1 MMAQMEL
8 DYAQFVAE
16 EDPDDI
22 RCVLTTDAKSAFQ
35 SASRNNCY
43 KVLCTEDTLRKRF
56 APFFAH
62 AHKGSQRIVWPAAN
76 MTLRPSSG
84 FTQGD
89 VNSSKLFTCNT
100 ASLVQ
105 GLQDAAKTDATVV
118 AIVDD
123 ITIMGTLAAVVL
135 VEKSRD
141 LLQKPANYLVNTTKQ
156 YVYTMNETHV
166 ARIQDALPAHTVIYI
181 GRQGFTLS
189 GVPLGGENYILVKL
203 QENLDKTKEVIAN
216 ICKLK
221 NAQEKLVLLLQ
232 CIPGRIRSNTYWQQF
247 QYICQETLPNNMTRR
262 FLLL

>member
-1 MMAQMEL
+1 
-8 DYAQFVAE
+8 
-16 EDPDDI
+16 
-22 RCVLTTDAKSAFQ
+22 
-35 SASRNNCY
+35 
-43 KVLCTEDTLRKRF
+43 
-56 APFFAH
+56 
-62 AHKGSQRIVWPAAN
+62 

-105 GLQDAAKTDATVV
+105 GLQDAANTDATVV

-123 ITIMGTLAAVVL
+123 ITIMGTLAAVVS
-135 VEKSRD
+135 VEQSRD

-181 GRQGFTLS
+181 GRDRGFNLS
-189 GVPLGGENYILVKL
+189 GVPLGGENYILAKL

-221 NAQEKLVLLLQ
+221 NTQEKLVLLLQ
-232 CIPGRIRSNTYWQQF
+232 CIPANS
-247 QYICQETLPNNMTRR
+247 
-262 FLLL
+262 LLF

>member
-1 MMAQMEL
+1 
-8 DYAQFVAE
+8 
-16 EDPDDI
+16 
-22 RCVLTTDAKSAFQ
+22 
-35 SASRNNCY
+35 
-43 KVLCTEDTLRKRF
+43 
-56 APFFAH
+56 
-62 AHKGSQRIVWPAAN
+62 

-123 ITIMGTLAAVVL
+123 ITIMGTLAAVVS
-135 VEKSRD
+135 VEQSRD